1 MGLLDD
7 AKGKAKETQGKI
19 TDDPD
24 REAEGKLD
32 QAKGNAEDA
41 WDSTKDAADDLTR

>member
-1 MGLLDD
+1 MGLDD
-7 AKGKAKETQGKI
+7 EIKGKAKEAEGRM

-41 WDSTKDAADDLTR
+41 WDKAKDAAHDVSR

>member
-1 MGLLDD
+1 MGLDD
-7 AKGKAKETQGKI
+7 KITGKAKEMEGQI

-41 WDSTKDAADDLTR
+41 WDKAKDAVKDATR